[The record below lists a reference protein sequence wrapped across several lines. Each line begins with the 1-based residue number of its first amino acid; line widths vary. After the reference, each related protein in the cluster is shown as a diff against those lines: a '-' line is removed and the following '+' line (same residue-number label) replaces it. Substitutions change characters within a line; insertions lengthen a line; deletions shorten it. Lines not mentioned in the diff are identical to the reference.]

1 MEQWRG
7 KVAVVTGASS
17 GIGAEVALALANA
30 GLIVVGLA
38 RREDRIQV
46 SGGCQCVGMGTVPLH
61 SNYHESHY
69 CHPLAV
75 QELSARVTGTGRLH
89 PVKCDVTNE
98 AEVSAA
104 FAWTR
109 AQFATIH
116 VLVNNA
122 GMMSSGFLIGKQL
135 CYSFYCIAHRRV
147 GPRMLI

>member
-69 CHPLAV
+69 CHPGGVRTRHGNGASTSGEMRRHKRGGSECGLRMDTGPIRDDPRTG
-75 QELSARVTGTGRLH
+75 QQCGHDELGLFDR
-89 PVKCDVTNE
+89 
-98 AEVSAA
+98 
-104 FAWTR
+104 
-109 AQFATIH
+109 
-116 VLVNNA
+116 
-122 GMMSSGFLIGKQL
+122 
-135 CYSFYCIAHRRV
+135 
-147 GPRMLI
+147 